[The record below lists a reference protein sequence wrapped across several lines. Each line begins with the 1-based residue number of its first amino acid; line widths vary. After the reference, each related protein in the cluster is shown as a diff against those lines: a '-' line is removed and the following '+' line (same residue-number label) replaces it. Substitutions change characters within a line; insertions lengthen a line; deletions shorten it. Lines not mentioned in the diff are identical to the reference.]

1 MDDTGKEVLCAVYV
15 WLVWFLVPGSCN
27 QLAHVVRKGLLGV
40 DKKRLRAAI
49 MLLQRSQDF
58 VPTKVLSQ
66 PVTDFLT
73 NLNAVKDGH
82 VLAAKLPTVVKLR
95 MVMPL
100 LRTLVLRSAY
110 NTFELYVPC
119 LSSMEP

>member
-1 MDDTGKEVLCAVYV
+1 MLCTCG
-15 WLVWFLVPGSCN
+15 LCGSCN

-73 NLNAVKDGH
+73 NLDAVKDGH